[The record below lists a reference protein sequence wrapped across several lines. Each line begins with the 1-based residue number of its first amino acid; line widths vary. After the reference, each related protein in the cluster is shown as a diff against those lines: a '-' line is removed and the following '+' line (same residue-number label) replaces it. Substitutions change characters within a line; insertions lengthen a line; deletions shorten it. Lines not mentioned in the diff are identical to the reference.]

1 MSTQQSEIVSRVDQ
15 LKIHLKAGR
24 YSAHIQRRYP
34 LIARRFLTYIASR
47 TLAVEAVRPCDV
59 ERFRLRELRAFRKR
73 HGRLPHDVS
82 AWGRTCTTPVLA
94 VLRLVHGRWPVTP
107 APATAVEAFHRNVV
121 ERYDTWMRELRG
133 LASETR
139 SARIT
144 EAFRFLGALGV
155 HGHQANLVRLNVP
168 EIDAYVK
175 WRCAALCR
183 RSIQHTTS
191 NLRVFLRYLHGSGDT
206 SCDLSETVIG
216 PRMYDYE
223 DIPSA
228 LRPEDVD
235 KVLEVTG
242 RDFSPAGRRDYA
254 MLVLLSTYGLRAGEI
269 ITLRLE
275 NIDWRNETLHV
286 RHSKT
291 GAYSELP
298 LVRAPAEAILK
309 YLKKGRPKSAHREVF
324 LCANAPYQSFAN
336 VKSLYSTV
344 QRRLTA
350 AGVIPLGKRGP
361 HAFRHARA
369 VSMLRA
375 SVPLKAIGDVLGH
388 RVSRST
394 GAYLKLATEDL
405 RAVGLEIP
413 SGVSP

>member
-1 MSTQQSEIVSRVDQ
+1 
-15 LKIHLKAGR
+15 
-24 YSAHIQRRYP
+24 
-34 LIARRFLTYIASR
+34 
-47 TLAVEAVRPCDV
+47 
-59 ERFRLRELRAFRKR
+59 
-73 HGRLPHDVS
+73 
-82 AWGRTCTTPVLA
+82 
-94 VLRLVHGRWPVTP
+94 
-107 APATAVEAFHRNVV
+107 
-121 ERYDTWMRELRG
+121 MRELRG
-133 LASETR
+133 LAPETR
-139 SARIT
+139 SARIA

-155 HGHQANLVRLNVP
+155 HGHQVNLVRLNVP

-175 WRCAALCR
+175 WRCAGLCR
-183 RSIQHTTS
+183 RSIQHTIS

-206 SCDLSETVIG
+206 SSDLSGTIIG

-228 LRPEDVD
+228 LRPEDMD
-235 KVLEVTG
+235 KVLEATG
-242 RDFSPAGRRDYA
+242 RDLSPAGRRDYA
-254 MLVLLSTYGLRAGEI
+254 MLMLLSLYGLRAGEI

-275 NIDWRNETLHV
+275 NIDWRNEVLHV

-291 GAYSELP
+291 GACSELP
-298 LVRAPAEAILK
+298 LLRAPGEAILK
-309 YLKKGRPKSAHREVF
+309 YLKKGRPKSALREVF
-324 LCANAPYQSFAN
+324 LCTNAPYQAFAN

-350 AGVIPLGKRGP
+350 AGVIPPGKRGP

-375 SVPLKAIGDVLGH
+375 SVPLKAIGDMLGH